1 MKGHEIEVN
10 LSIFTDMEFVSII
23 YNLEIIKH
31 LFLLVIRRYEKHG
44 YDESDTFLYFGF
56 GSNLLKERLQIQN
69 TSAVFKTIGRL
80 DVSTNYRLQIN
91 F

>member
-1 MKGHEIEVN
+1 MKN
-10 LSIFTDMEFVSII
+10 MDT
-23 YNLEIIKH
+23 
-31 LFLLVIRRYEKHG
+31 
-44 YDESDTFLYFGF
+44 DESDTFLYFGF